1 MRLAEGF
8 LISLAKTMLAAL
20 LLICLFSLVSWIWFD
35 EGGIIILPFET
46 GDEGYSG
53 QALADLLTHDLLR
66 IKQIHEAEKDL
77 PHPLPIGNYSVP
89 EITPQGFSIDY
100 SISNVG
106 MLGQGPVSLSL
117 GQLLLTLK
125 RLAPWSRPSPTLSCS
140 LQRYGS
146 RVLAVALF
154 DDGRGIEAWEAIYE
168 GNFSGGTPQL
178 IQDLAFKV
186 YHGLC
191 MRESRLD
198 VRQTEVKLARDW
210 RAFLSITQAMEARQ
224 AYLAAGDLDQLN
236 LSREKAREAKAL
248 EPGYMG
254 SSEVLSDLGYEYVV
268 LGWYD
273 EAMIIFEEIAEDKP
287 ASSAFGRGL
296 IYSSRGNDSA
306 ALAAYDEAI
315 RINPGYAL
323 AWNNKGVTLSDLG
336 RKDEAIIAYD
346 QALKINPG
354 YALAWFNKG
363 VALSDLGR
371 KDEAIVAYDQALKI
385 NPGYALAWFNK
396 GVALSDLGR
405 KDEAIVAYDQAL
417 KIDPGFALAWNNKG
431 VTLSDLGRKDEAIV
445 AYDRALKI
453 NPGYA
458 LAWFNKG
465 VALSDLGRKDE
476 AIVAYDRA
484 LKINPGY
491 ANAWT
496 NKGVALSDLG
506 RKDEAIVAYDR
517 ALKINPGYALAWF
530 NKGVALSAL
539 GRKDE
544 ALAAYERALDLSP
557 HDPNTLGNYAGL
569 LLALGNESGFAPLE
583 EALQLSEN
591 ETAYRPLRLECFFY
605 LYAHSP
611 DPGQRDEALSEIKA
625 LMEEGVRSPGWDL
638 TANVKAARDH
648 PDPALLEAL
657 ARVIS
662 GEGELSELEAIP
674 AWRAAG
680 A

>member
-323 AWNNKGVTLSDLG
+323 AW
-336 RKDEAIIAYD
+336 
-346 QALKINPG
+346 
-354 YALAWFNKG
+354 
-363 VALSDLGR
+363 
-371 KDEAIVAYDQALKI
+371 
-385 NPGYALAWFNK
+385 FNK

-431 VTLSDLGRKDEAIV
+431 VT
-445 AYDRALKI
+445 
-453 NPGYA
+453 
-458 LAWFNKG
+458 
-465 VALSDLGRKDE
+465 LSDLGRKDE

>member
-336 RKDEAIIAYD
+336 RKDEAI
-346 QALKINPG
+346 
-354 YALAWFNKG
+354 
-363 VALSDLGR
+363 
-371 KDEAIVAYDQALKI
+371 VAYDQALKI
-385 NPGYALAWFNK
+385 NPGYALAWF
-396 GVALSDLGR
+396 
-405 KDEAIVAYDQAL
+405 
-417 KIDPGFALAWNNKG
+417 
-431 VTLSDLGRKDEAIV
+431 
-445 AYDRALKI
+445 
-453 NPGYA
+453 
-458 LAWFNKG
+458 
-465 VALSDLGRKDE
+465 
-476 AIVAYDRA
+476 
-484 LKINPGY
+484 
-491 ANAWT
+491 

>member
-371 KDEAIVAYDQALKI
+371 KDEAIVAYD
-385 NPGYALAWFNK
+385 
-396 GVALSDLGR
+396 
-405 KDEAIVAYDQAL
+405 
-417 KIDPGFALAWNNKG
+417 
-431 VTLSDLGRKDEAIV
+431 
-445 AYDRALKI
+445 
-453 NPGYA
+453 
-458 LAWFNKG
+458 
-465 VALSDLGRKDE
+465 
-476 AIVAYDRA
+476 RA